1 MSFKLKILL
10 ILVLSIFVS
19 AAFPTVTL
27 YVLYNLEVDLR
38 QQVHKNVN
46 NFTAISSFRTDLLR
60 YDNLVS
66 RYVITRNPS
75 WAREATRIREDAQ
88 NYLDALVDANRDNP
102 NLSGDIEKIKD
113 SLDKYFDKVKMIIR
127 TKADNK
133 QKLSD
138 DLVSANNYAASINDE
153 LVNPLFLKIAD
164 ELLVSI
170 TKLKEQQAELGMFAL
185 ILGGVFIPLLSVIA
199 IVIYRSTV
207 TPINDINKTI
217 KEVRADIPDTLN
229 TMVGELDDF
238 VKKRHHDDEI
248 SKLARTLR
256 HLGKEVEEKTNELN
270 QMVITD
276 EKTKLFNFRHFKQ
289 EFLIE
294 VARAKRFNEP
304 LSLIMIDVDKF
315 KHYNDTNGHM
325 LGDQV
330 LIKVSALLK
339 KECRETDVPARFGGE
354 EFAALLPR
362 TDAKEA
368 FQVAERIR
376 SSIETSEFEN
386 QKAQPGGN
394 LTASLGVATF
404 PFDAYD
410 AEALIIAADEALYRA
425 KENGRNRV
433 EVYSKRG
440 V

>member
-27 YVLYNLEVDLR
+27 YVLYKLEVDLR
-38 QQVHKNVN
+38 QEVQQNVN
-46 NFTAISSFRTDLLR
+46 NFTAVSSFRTDLVR

-66 RYVITRNPS
+66 RYIITRNPS
-75 WAREATRIREDAQ
+75 WARKATRIRHDAQ
-88 NYLDALVDANRDNP
+88 NYLDTLRTANQGNP
-102 NLSGDIEKIKD
+102 ERSADIEKIQK
-113 SLDKYFDKVKMIIR
+113 SLDKYFAKVRRIVR
-127 TKADNK
+127 TKANNR
-133 QKLSD
+133 QKISD
-138 DLVSANNYAASINDE
+138 DLVSANNYGAKINDE
-153 LVNPLFLKIAD
+153 LINPLFLKSAN
-164 ELLVSI
+164 ELLISI
-170 TKLKEQQAELGMFAL
+170 KKLKEQQAELGLFAL
-185 ILGGVFIPLLSVIA
+185 ILGAIFIPLLSVIA
-199 IVIYRSTV
+199 IIVYRSTV
-207 TPINDINKTI
+207 TPINDINHTI
-217 KEVRADIPDTLN
+217 KGVRADIPDTLN
-229 TMVGELDDF
+229 EMVGKLDVF
-238 VKKRHHDDEI
+238 VKQRHHDDEI

-294 VARAKRFNEP
+294 VARAKRFGEP

-330 LIKVSALLK
+330 LIKVAALVK

-362 TDAKEA
+362 TNAKEA
-368 FQVAERIR
+368 LHVAERIR
-376 SSIETSEFEN
+376 KSIEASEFEN

-404 PFDAYD
+404 PADAYD
-410 AEALIIAADEALYRA
+410 ADALIIAADEALYRA
-425 KENGRNRV
+425 KDNGRNRV
-433 EVYSKRG
+433 ETYSIS
-440 V
+440 